1 MIKDKTQFPLLDKI
15 IRWENAQEVLHCIK
29 EGEEE
34 IKNVLDTL
42 KQELSSA
49 SLEYEQQEIGGMIAE
64 CNMALARYGASRF
77 MVNIALN
84 DIKPLLN

>member
-42 KQELSSA
+42 KQELSST
-49 SLEYEQQEIGGMIAE
+49 SLEYEQQEIGDMIAE
-64 CNMALARYGASRF
+64 CNMALARYSASRF
-77 MVNIALN
+77 MVNIALD

>member
-15 IRWENAQEVLHCIK
+15 VRWENAQEVLHCIK

-49 SLEYEQQEIGGMIAE
+49 SLEYEQQEIGDMIVE
-64 CNMALARYGASRF
+64 CNMALARYAASRF

>member
-42 KQELSSA
+42 KQELSST
-49 SLEYEQQEIGGMIAE
+49 SLEYEQQEIGDMIAE
-64 CNMALARYGASRF
+64 CNMALARYRASRF